1 MATMQSEMK
10 EKEAEKDH
18 QLKEV
23 GGGHVWVVSSA
34 RQPAPLRV
42 MCAWPQVAADREALK
57 EDYEK
62 IQRMVRCGWEI
73 P

>member
-23 GGGHVWVVSSA
+23 GGGHVWVVGTSGWWA
-34 RQPAPLRV
+34 RLGGV
-42 MCAWPQVAADREALK
+42 
-57 EDYEK
+57 
-62 IQRMVRCGWEI
+62 
-73 P
+73 